1 MIWKTYA
8 PGSWLL
14 LNSVK
19 PLLFCTQTI
28 LDAETTMGRAECTV
42 KFAAA
47 AAAAVAVAVVV
58 VVVVVV
64 VAFAAV
70 SLPQARLRKEAS

>member
-42 KFAAA
+42 KLAA

-58 VVVVVV
+58 VV
-64 VAFAAV
+64 AFAVV
-70 SLPQARLRKEAS
+70 SLPQARLGKAAS